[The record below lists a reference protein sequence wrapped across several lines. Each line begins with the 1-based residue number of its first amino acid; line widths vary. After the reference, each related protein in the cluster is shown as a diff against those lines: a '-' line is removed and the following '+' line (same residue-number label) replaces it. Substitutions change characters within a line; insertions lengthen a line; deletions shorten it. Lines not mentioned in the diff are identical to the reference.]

1 MTKQEIL
8 DRIWN
13 ILNQGIDTESG
24 DLDLLRHDL
33 EQRSGIMDYKKI
45 IEDRIKHFESIQ
57 PKQHS
62 DESRATVAHIIFE
75 LKDLLKKG
83 VA

>member
-1 MTKQEIL
+1 MKYAIQVL
-8 DRIWN
+8 QNRAGRGVVD
-13 ILNQGIDTESG
+13 IDGT
-24 DLDLLRHDL
+24 LVPNLV
-33 EQRSGIMDYKKI
+33 KKI